1 MKRNYAIKDG
11 KRDDLPL
18 GILWNE
24 MERTTE
30 CVRQRERKES
40 TMNGLYHDKGGG
52 LKKRTVAKKVREVPG
67 NLSCRTALENCGFEL
82 ACTISRCLLRPS
94 ARGVG
99 RVEGSA
105 IEIAGGPRGD
115 CIQAHIETHPRDVSE
130 LSANRTSAFHLRH
143 HLPRCDVHSK
153 EKGGEMQGFG
163 NRVVVAHGGRGGGGW
178 DGDGGSGRCRMTRMR
193 GTLYFD
199 PINWTKRP
207 LWKFTRSFGRLAII
221 YS

>member
-18 GILWNE
+18 GIPWNE

-40 TMNGLYHDKGGG
+40 TMNGLYHDKGGS
-52 LKKRTVAKKVREVPG
+52 LKKRTVAKKVPG

-105 IEIAGGPRGD
+105 IEIAGG
-115 CIQAHIETHPRDVSE
+115 S
-130 LSANRTSAFHLRH
+130 
-143 HLPRCDVHSK
+143 
-153 EKGGEMQGFG
+153 KGGLHTGAYRDSPPWRQRAFGQSHVCIPPTSSPPPLWRAFQGEGGEEMQGFG
-163 NRVVVAHGGRGGGGW
+163 NRVVAAHGGKGRREGEMATAAAEGAGW
-178 DGDGGSGRCRMTRMR
+178 QGWGVRYILTQLTGLNDRCEN
-193 GTLYFD
+193 LLVPSD
-199 PINWTKRP
+199 A
-207 LWKFTRSFGRLAII
+207 SQ
-221 YS
+221 